1 MSFLRTFRR
10 VTFGLLAIAV
20 VSYGLT
26 LYAQQQNPGL
36 TPPPKPVT
44 PQPSLTA
51 SPINA
56 PGGAP
61 FVVGERLT
69 YNVSWSNFPTAARI
83 EMEVAGQGQFF
94 GQESYQLRTK
104 VETFGQ
110 VRSLFGDID
119 NQYTSYVSLRNAVP
133 HRMVSSIR
141 QGQKQAEEITVFD
154 QSKQQAIFSDD
165 STVSIPS
172 GTYDLTSL
180 VYGLRLRPLSEGAK
194 QKFTAVYGKE
204 VIELEAVVKGR
215 ERVVSQAGTYSVIQ
229 IKFYPQNRKYSKYRG
244 YVYLTDDSQRL
255 PVLIKAKLSFGEVR
269 AELTSATI
277 ATRSATPLARLTPRD
292 EAGNP
297 SPLPG
302 AGNPSSAGPGT
313 APGNGHTLVNGS
325 KPPAGAETPPAP
337 RDVPFVVGERLNY
350 DISWG
355 NFASVGKASFEVRQQ
370 GMLGKSRVFEF
381 FGEASSVGAA
391 RTLVNVNDQLSSFAL
406 VDSLVPVRTDLRL
419 REGKRN
425 KQITANYDWSKRQ
438 ASLSSGTQTEIRPG
452 TYDLVSLFY
461 AVRAAD
467 LKIGSTHNFLFLDAN
482 HRLQMVTI
490 KVIKQETIGG
500 PMGARDALQLDVLA
514 PDPAKLL
521 LAQVWISNDARRLP
535 LYLVTRARFGELRFQ
550 MTSAVNTK

>member
-44 PQPSLTA
+44 PQPSPTA

-141 QGQKQAEEITVFD
+141 QGQKQAEEVTVFD

-180 VYGLRLRPLSEGAK
+180 VYGLRLRPLPEGSK
-194 QKFTAVYGKE
+194 HKFTAVYGKE

-215 ERVVSQAGTYSVIQ
+215 ERVVSQTGTYSAVQ

-244 YVYLTDDSQRL
+244 YLYLTDDSQRL

-269 AELTSATI
+269 AELTSVTI
-277 ATRSATPLARLTPRD
+277 ATRSATPLTRLTPRD

-302 AGNPSSAGPGT
+302 AGNPSSTGPGT
-313 APGNGHTLVNGS
+313 EPGNGHTLPNGN
-325 KPPAGAETPPAP
+325 KPPASAEAPPTP
-337 RDVPFVVGERLNY
+337 RDFPFVVGERLNY

-381 FGEASSVGAA
+381 FGEAASVGAA

-419 REGKRN
+419 REGKRS
-425 KQITANYDWSKRQ
+425 KQITATYDWSKNQ

-452 TYDLVSLFY
+452 TYDLISLFY
-461 AVRAAD
+461 AVRTAD
-467 LKIGSTHNFLFLDAN
+467 LKIGSSRNFLFLDAN

-490 KVIKQETIGG
+490 KVIKQETISG

-514 PDPAKLL
+514 PDPARLL

-535 LYLVTRARFGELRFQ
+535 LYLVTRARFGELSFQ